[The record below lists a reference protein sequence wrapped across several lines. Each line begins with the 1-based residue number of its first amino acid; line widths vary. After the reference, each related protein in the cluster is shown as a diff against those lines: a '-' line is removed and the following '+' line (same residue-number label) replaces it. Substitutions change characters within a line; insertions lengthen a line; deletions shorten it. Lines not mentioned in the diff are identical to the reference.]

1 MQENTATAFL
11 IHGYLGAGKTTLA
24 QRLEVEEAAIRFTHD
39 EWMRLLYAPRDAGS
53 CWPTGDDLPETRFS
67 EYADRVSGVL
77 EMVWTRCVALKMN
90 VVLDFGFWTRSERD
104 RVRDLV
110 ASLGGNSV
118 LYRLSCPDEVA
129 WSRIEK
135 RNERLGADLYIEPN
149 TFKVLKARF
158 EPLDPDE
165 VRVEVEA

>member
-1 MQENTATAFL
+1 
-11 IHGYLGAGKTTLA
+11 
-24 QRLEVEEAAIRFTHD
+24 
-39 EWMRLLYAPRDAGS
+39 
-53 CWPTGDDLPETRFS
+53 
-67 EYADRVSGVL
+67 
-77 EMVWTRCVALKMN
+77 MN

-104 RVRDLV
+104 RVRGLV

-135 RNERLGADLYIEPN
+135 RNERLRADLYIAPN
-149 TFKVLKARF
+149 TFNVLKARF

-165 VRVEVEA
+165 TRVEVEA

>member
-24 QRLEVEEAAIRFTHD
+24 RRIEVEQAAIRLTHD
-39 EWMRLLYAPRDAGS
+39 EWMRSLYGPRGAGS

-67 EYADRVSGVL
+67 EYADRVSGL
-77 EMVWTRCVALKMN
+77 METVWTRCVTLKMN

-135 RNERLGADLYIEPN
+135 RNERLGADLYIAPN
-149 TFKVLKARF
+149 TFNVLKARF
-158 EPLDPDE
+158 EPLDGDE

>member
-24 QRLEVEEAAIRFTHD
+24 RRLEVEEAGIRFTHD
-39 EWMRLLYAPRDAGS
+39 EWMRSLYGPDAGS

-67 EYADRVSGVL
+67 EYAERVSGVM
-77 EMVWTRCVALKMN
+77 EAVWTRCVALKMN

-158 EPLDPDE
+158 ERLDPDE

>member
-24 QRLEVEEAAIRFTHD
+24 RRLEVEQAAIRFTHD
-39 EWMRLLYAPRDAGS
+39 EWMRSLYGPTDAGS
-53 CWPTGDDLPETRFS
+53 CWPTGDDLPDTRFS
-67 EYADRVSGVL
+67 EYADRVSGVM

-118 LYRLSCPDEVA
+118 LYRLSCPDEVT

-149 TFKVLKARF
+149 TFKILKARF

>member
-1 MQENTATAFL
+1 MQEKTATAFL

-24 QRLEVEEAAIRFTHD
+24 RRLEVEQAAVRFTHD
-39 EWMRLLYAPRDAGS
+39 EWMRSLY
-53 CWPTGDDLPETRFS
+53 GDDPPETRFS
-67 EYADRVSGVL
+67 EYAKRVSGVM
-77 EMVWTRCVALKMN
+77 EPVWTRCVALKMN

-104 RVRDLV
+104 RVRGLV

-135 RNERLGADLYIEPN
+135 RNERLRADLYIAPN
-149 TFKVLKARF
+149 TFNVLKARF

-165 VRVEVEA
+165 TRVEVEA

>member
-11 IHGYLGAGKTTLA
+11 IHGYLGAGKTALA
-24 QRLEVEEAAIRFTHD
+24 RRLEVEQAAIRFTHD
-39 EWMRLLYAPRDAGS
+39 EWMRSLY
-53 CWPTGDDLPETRFS
+53 GDDPPEIRFS
-67 EYADRVSGVL
+67 EYAKRVSGVM
-77 EMVWTRCVALKMN
+77 ETVWTRCVALKVN

-110 ASLGGNSV
+110 ASLGGNSL

-135 RNERLGADLYIEPN
+135 RNERLGADLYIAPN
-149 TFKVLKARF
+149 TFKVLKAGF
-158 EPLDPDE
+158 EPLDADE
-165 VRVEVEA
+165 ARVEVEA

>member
-1 MQENTATAFL
+1 MQEETATAFL

-24 QRLEVEEAAIRFTHD
+24 RRLEIEQAAIRFTHD
-39 EWMRLLYAPRDAGS
+39 EWMRSLYAPRDAGS
-53 CWPTGDDLPETRFS
+53 CWPTGDDLPEARFA
-67 EYADRVSGVL
+67 ECAKRVSAVM
-77 EMVWTRCVALKMN
+77 ETVWTRCITLKMN

-110 ASLGGNSV
+110 ASLGGKSV

-129 WSRIEK
+129 WSRIET
-135 RNERLGADLYIEPN
+135 RNERLGTDLYIEQN
-149 TFKVLKARF
+149 TFRVFKSRF

-165 VRVEVEA
+165 ARIEVEA